1 MPMKVRF
8 LISAMVL
15 PLAAAC
21 TPTPASHKPDAALMA
36 QAAPVDPAERRAYFG
51 ELHLH
56 TSYSF
61 DAWGL
66 MGAKIGP
73 DEAYRFAR
81 GEPVNYMGKTI
92 RRAWPLDFT
101 AVTDHSENMG
111 LLNELDDPGSALANS
126 EIGKEILKDPTKSF
140 YMLRDARYAGRSIP
154 GLDPARAAR
163 SAWAREVAAAN
174 ANYQPGRFTT
184 FIAYEWS
191 QMNEGKYNLHRNVIF
206 RGADAPL
213 PFTSNDSGRPEDLWS
228 YLEANRT
235 QGRDAL
241 AIPHNGNGS
250 NGLMY
255 DWVMS
260 DGRPIDQA
268 YAQRRLLNE
277 PLTEIAQN
285 KGQSETIPAISP
297 TDEFAN
303 FEVWDVLITQ
313 RDRKSK
319 PDGSYIRQA
328 YGRGLS
334 IAQRTGANP
343 YKFGVVG
350 ASDFHNGISAS
361 DENAFGGSPGGIDP
375 NVNAPD
381 GDAAKRQL
389 GIIKTRT
396 LIDDEAAHEGRPPM
410 INNPLLTGGAAIT
423 GVWAEQN
430 TRDSIFA
437 ALKRKE
443 TFATSGTR
451 LRVRFFGGWNFRPG
465 LLSRPDWV
473 REAYRLGSPM
483 GGDLPQAAGKA
494 APTFVVQAVKDPD
507 GANIDRIQV
516 VKVWL
521 DGGAY
526 REKVFDVALSGNR
539 RVDPRTGRAPPVGDT
554 VDLATATY
562 RNTIGATQL
571 QTVWRDPEF
580 NPAQPAVYYL
590 RALEIPTPRWS
601 TYLAAKRKLPVP
613 KEGGPPTLQ
622 ERAWSSPIWY
632 TPPPAA
638 ARVADAGTRAVRR

>member
-1 MPMKVRF
+1 MIAPWKVPILALALTGCMPAPHV
-8 LISAMVL
+8 SA
-15 PLAAAC
+15 
-21 TPTPASHKPDAALMA
+21 PDAGRAF
-36 QAAPVDPAERRAYFG
+36 QAASTSADPAQRQAYFG

-66 MGAKIGP
+66 MGTKVGP
-73 DEAYRFAR
+73 DEAYRFAK

-92 RRAWPLDFT
+92 HRAWPLDFM

-111 LLNELDDPGSALANS
+111 LLNELDIPGSPLS
-126 EIGKEILKDPTKSF
+126 QTDIGREILRDPTKSF
-140 YMLRDARYAGRSIP
+140 NMLRDARYAGRSIP
-154 GLDPARAAR
+154 GLDPAGALR
-163 SAWAREVAAAN
+163 SAWARQVSAAN
-174 ANYQPGRFTT
+174 ANYAPGKFTT

-213 PFTSNDSGRPEDLWS
+213 PFSSSDSGKPEDLWS
-228 YLEANRT
+228 YLESNRA
-235 QGRDAL
+235 QGRDVL
-241 AIPHNGNGS
+241 AIPHNANGS

-268 YAQRRLLNE
+268 YAQRRVLNE
-277 PLTEIAQN
+277 PLSEISQN
-285 KGQSETIPAISP
+285 KGQSETIPSISP

-313 RDRKSK
+313 RNRKSD
-319 PDGSYIRQA
+319 PNGSYIRQA
-328 YGRGLS
+328 YGRGLA
-334 IAQRTGANP
+334 IEHRVGANP

-361 DENAFGGSPGGIDP
+361 DENAYAGSPGGIDP
-375 NVNAPD
+375 KVNVPD

-389 GIIKTRT
+389 GIIKSRT
-396 LIDDEAAHEGRPPM
+396 LIDDEAAHEGRPAM
-410 INNPLLTGGAAIT
+410 INNPLLTGGASIT
-423 GVWAEQN
+423 GVWAERN
-430 TRDSIFA
+430 TREDIFA

-443 TFATSGTR
+443 TFATSGPR
-451 LRVRFFGGWNFRPG
+451 LRVRFFGGWDFRPG
-465 LLSRPDWV
+465 LLRRKDWV
-473 REAYRLGSPM
+473 REAYRAGAPM
-483 GGDLPQAAGKA
+483 GGDLPAGGPSGAPSFVLQAI
-494 APTFVVQAVKDPD
+494 KDPD
-507 GANIDRIQV
+507 GANLDRIQV

-521 DGGAY
+521 EGGAY
-526 REKVFDVALSGNR
+526 KEKIFDVAMSGGR
-539 RVDPRTGRAPPVGDT
+539 KADPRTGHAPPVGDT

-562 RNTIGATQL
+562 KNTIGASEL
-571 QTVWRDPEF
+571 LTVWRDPEF
-580 NPAQPAVYYL
+580 KAAQPAVYYL

-601 TYLAAKRKLPVP
+601 TYLAAKRGQPTP

-632 TPPPAA
+632 TPPPAKARPDRVA
-638 ARVADAGTRAVRR
+638 AR

>member
-1 MPMKVRF
+1 MSMRF
-8 LISAMVL
+8 RLLIPAT
-15 PLAAAC
+15 LASLVAAC
-21 TPTPASHKPDAALMA
+21 APAPPGKAPGTAGFAAEA
-36 QAAPVDPAERRAYFG
+36 AAPVSPGDRRAYFG

-73 DEAYRFAR
+73 EEAYRFAR
-81 GEPVNYMGKTI
+81 GEPVTYMGKTI
-92 RRAWPLDFT
+92 RRAWPLDFM
-101 AVTDHSENMG
+101 AVTDHAENMG
-111 LLNELDDPGSALANS
+111 LLNALDDPGSALAQS
-126 EIGKEILKDPTKSF
+126 DIGREILKDPTKSF
-140 YMLRDARYAGRSIP
+140 YMLRDARYAGRTLA
-154 GLDPARAAR
+154 GLDPAGSLR
-163 SAWAREVAAAN
+163 SAWAREVSAAN

-191 QMNEGKYNLHRNVIF
+191 QMNEGKFNLHRNVIF
-206 RGADAPL
+206 RGGDAPL
-213 PFTSNDSGRPEDLWS
+213 PFSSSDSGRPEDLWT
-228 YLEANRT
+228 YLESNRAA
-235 QGRDAL
+235 GREVL
-241 AIPHNGNGS
+241 AIPHNANGS

-277 PLTEIAQN
+277 PLSEVAQN
-285 KGQSETIPAISP
+285 KGQSETLPALSP

-319 PDGSYIRQA
+319 PEGSYIRQA
-328 YGRGLS
+328 YGRGLTLQ
-334 IAQRTGANP
+334 QRTGANP
-343 YKFGVVG
+343 YKFGMVG
-350 ASDFHNGISAS
+350 SSDFHNGISAS
-361 DENAFGGSPGGIDP
+361 DENAYGGSPGGIDP
-375 NVNAPD
+375 RVNTPD

-396 LIDDEAAHEGRPPM
+396 LIDDEAAREGRPPM
-410 INNPLLTGGAAIT
+410 VNNPLLTGGAAIT

-430 TRDSIFA
+430 TREAIFA

-443 TFATSGTR
+443 TFATSGSR
-451 LRVRFFGGWNFRPG
+451 LQVRFFGGWDFAPG
-465 LLSRPDWV
+465 LLKTKDWV
-473 REAYRLGSPM
+473 QQAYRLGVPM
-483 GGDLPQAAGKA
+483 GGDLPAGGGDQAPA
-494 APTFVVQAVKDPD
+494 FIVQAMKDPD

-521 DGGAY
+521 EDGRY

-571 QTVWRDPEF
+571 QAVWRDPEF
-580 NPAQPAVYYL
+580 RRSQPAVYYL

-601 TYLAAKRKLPVP
+601 TYIAALRGLPVP
-613 KEGGPPTLQ
+613 REGGPPKLQ

-632 TPPPAA
+632 TPPPGKGAA
-638 ARVADAGTRAVRR
+638 